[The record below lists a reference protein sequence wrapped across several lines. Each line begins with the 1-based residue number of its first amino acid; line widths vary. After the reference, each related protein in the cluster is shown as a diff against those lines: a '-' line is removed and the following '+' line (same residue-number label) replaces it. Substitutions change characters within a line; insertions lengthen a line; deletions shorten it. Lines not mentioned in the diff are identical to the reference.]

1 LLIKDVVQGYGQ
13 RVEFVS
19 ENWGESKLAEK
30 YGVKR
35 YPAVFVDD
43 ILIASPNDFGGWADA
58 KGGKYVPWRE
68 KASHDK
74 FQKDLSRMIDQLL
87 SGEKVR
93 AAEGRTT
100 TKEEDDISRLPAFT
114 VRDIDGK
121 QIEPSSLAGK
131 TVVVEFW
138 ATWCPPCI
146 STLSWLGEIKKRSPD
161 DVVVL
166 AIAVESEEAQVRE
179 RVKQL
184 GGVPVNFV
192 MGSPELI
199 VPFGTLGSV
208 PRMFVFDREGKTA
221 GIFYGA
227 TPDLH
232 TKVGGLINRLVA
244 K

>member
-1 LLIKDVVQGYGQ
+1 LLIKDVVQGYGD

-19 ENWGESKLAEK
+19 ENWGDSKLAER

-43 ILIASPNDFGGWADA
+43 ILIASPNDFGGWSDA

-68 KASHDK
+68 KKNHDK
-74 FQKDLSRMIDQLL
+74 FQSDLSRMIELL
-87 SGEKVR
+87 LKGDR
-93 AAEGRTT
+93 TLALEGRTRT
-100 TKEEDDISRLPAFT
+100 AEEEDIAKLPT
-114 VRDIDGK
+114 LNTKDLNGQTIDVASLTGK
-121 QIEPSSLAGK
+121 V
-131 TVVVEFW
+131 VVVEFW
-138 ATWCPPCI
+138 ATWCPPCRT
-146 STLSWLGEIKKRSPD
+146 TLSWLGDLKRKAPEK
-161 DVVVL
+161 VVVV
-166 AIAVESEEAQVRE
+166 AVAVESEEMQVRDFAE
-179 RVKQL
+179 SL
-184 GGVPVNFV
+184 NAPVNFV

-227 TPDLH
+227 APDLH
-232 TKVGGLINRLVA
+232 EKAGKLIDSLV

>member
-13 RVEFVS
+13 KAEFVS
-19 ENWGESKLAEK
+19 ENWGESKLAER

-43 ILIASPNDFGGWADA
+43 ILIASPNDFGGWSDA

-68 KASHDK
+68 KANHDK

-87 SGEKVR
+87 RGER
-93 AAEGRTT
+93 ALAAEGRTT
-100 TKEEDDISRLPAFT
+100 TAEEDDIAKLPSLSF
-114 VRDIDGK
+114 RDIDGE
-121 QIEPSSLAGK
+121 QIDLKSLAGK
-131 TVVVEFW
+131 TVVIEFW

-146 STLSWLGEIKKRSPD
+146 STLSWLGELKRRAPD
-161 DVVVL
+161 KVVVL
-166 AIAVESEEAQVRE
+166 AIAVESEEDQVRE

-184 GGVPVNFV
+184 NVPVNFV

-208 PRMFVFDREGKTA
+208 PRMFVFDGEGKTA

-227 TPDLH
+227 APDLH
-232 TKVGGLINRLVA
+232 TKAGGLIERLVSR
-244 K
+244 

>member
-1 LLIKDVVQGYGQ
+1 LLIKDVVQTFGD

-58 KGGKYVPWRE
+58 KGGKYVPWRD
-68 KASHDK
+68 KANHDK
-74 FQKDLSRMIDQLL
+74 FQKELSRMIDQLL
-87 SGEKVR
+87 KGER
-93 AAEGRTT
+93 ALAAEGRSNTT
-100 TKEEDDISRLPAFT
+100 EEEDIAKLPALKIK
-114 VRDIDGK
+114 DIEGREID
-121 QIEPSSLAGK
+121 STSLAGK

-138 ATWCPPCI
+138 ATWCPPCWT
-146 STLSWLGEIKKRSPD
+146 TLTWLGEIKRRSPD
-161 DVVVL
+161 KVVVIAL
-166 AIAVESEEAQVRE
+166 AIESEEAQVRE
-179 RVKQL
+179 KAKQF
-184 GGVPVNFV
+184 GVPVNFV
-192 MGSPELI
+192 MATPELI
-199 VPFGTLGSV
+199 VPFGTMGSV
-208 PRMFVFDREGKTA
+208 PRMFVFDSQGKTA

-232 TKVGGLINRLVA
+232 DRVGKLIDSLV